1 MESEWQTTTLAN
13 APLEII
19 DGDRGVNYPN
29 QTEFYTHGHCLFL
42 NAGNVTDDGFNF
54 SGCAFITP
62 EKDALLRKGK
72 LVRNDVVL
80 TTRGTVGNSAYFD
93 NFIPFEHI
101 RINSG
106 MVILRAN
113 KTAIYPRYLYF
124 FIRSTVFHSQV
135 AALRTGSAQPQLPI
149 RDINRIEIPIPS
161 IDKQRAI
168 AETLGALDDK
178 IAINRQTNAT
188 LEAIAQALF
197 KSWFVDFDPVRAKME
212 GREPEGMDEATAA
225 LFPSELVES
234 ELGLIP
240 KGWNVGILGDICQN
254 YREGVMPENIEP
266 HFPYIGLEHMPRK
279 SISLNEWG
287 VSKGLESGKFRFVV
301 GDILFG
307 KLRPY
312 FHKVGTAPI
321 DGICSTDILVI
332 RPKISD
338 WYGFS
343 LGHLSSSALIDYAEK
358 LSNGAKMPRT
368 NWGDLSKYR
377 VALPDFKTAKVLSEV
392 FESFVYKI
400 RVNIIQSRTLA
411 DIRDSLLPKLISG
424 QLRIPEAEEVIESIL

>member
-1 MESEWQTTTLAN
+1 MDFKPRFIALNECVDA
-13 APLEII
+13 II
-19 DGDRGVNYPN
+19 DYRGK
-29 QTEFYTHGHCLFL
+29 
-42 NAGNVTDDGFNF
+42 
-54 SGCAFITP
+54 TP
-62 EKDALLRKGK
+62 EKTNSGIPLITAKIVKGGIIENPTEFIAHEANSAWMRRGFPQIGDVVVTTEAPLGEVAQLKSANVALAQRIILLRGK
-72 LVRNDVVL
+72 SGILDNGYLKYFLLTEEGQHRLAVRATG
-80 TTRGTVGNSAYFD
+80 TT
-93 NFIPFEHI
+93 
-101 RINSG
+101 
-106 MVILRAN
+106 VIGIKQSELR
-113 KTAIYPRYLYF
+113 K
-124 FIRSTVFHSQV
+124 V
-135 AALRTGSAQPQLPI
+135 
-149 RDINRIEIPIPS
+149 EIPIIPFKEQQEIAS
-161 IDKQRAI
+161 I
-168 AETLGALDDK
+168 LSALDDK
-178 IAINRQTNAT
+178 IALNRQTNAT

-240 KGWNVGILGDICQN
+240 KGCNVGILGDVCQN

-266 HFPYIGLEHMPRK
+266 YFPYIGLEHMPRK

-287 VSKGLESGKFRFVV
+287 VSKGLESGKFRFLV

-321 DGICSTDILVI
+321 DGVCSTDILVI

-368 NWGDLSKYR
+368 NWSDLSKYR
-377 VALPDFKTAKVLSEV
+377 VVLPDSKAAKILSDF
-392 FESFVYKI
+392 FESIVYKI
-400 RVNIIQSRTLA
+400 RANIIQSRTLA
-411 DIRDSLLPKLISG
+411 EIRDSLLPKLISG
-424 QLRIPEAEEVIESIL
+424 QLRIPDTEHQINEVLP